1 MHTLKFKSQ
10 LTFASLL
17 PSTILTEISEN
28 RSLLQLNSI
37 QFNSKG
43 HGLRFVTG
51 KFLFSR
57 SKFMISLRTKCAC
70 IRRTVHGF
78 SQKQNSMHHK
88 SLYEYMLGDCQWR
101 HVALRH
107 GAFAFP
113 GNIDFAADDHC
124 IFMYYSWKAHVF
136 YSSIKQCKQ
145 LVNHEQF
152 PIEMTQNNEH
162 NKWLE
167 ILDFQPKLLWR
178 TPTKIHCERRKWRQQ
193 EAACKAQRT
202 SYRHSKGNVV
212 NTATTNMYRGSKKI
226 LQLHCKWSRWREGTP
241 TADASKSD
249 GEIRQRLQ
257 VQFTVKIIIF
267 FDATIGSNSYTICT
281 MHVKNIFLMDWG
293 QPTSLYTMSNICF
306 MVSFIL

>member
-28 RSLLQLNSI
+28 RGLLQLNSI

-202 SYRHSKGNVV
+202 SYSTAKATLSTQRPQTCTEAAKKYSNYTANGADEGREHRLLTLQKVMGRSGN
-212 NTATTNMYRGSKKI
+212 AYKYS
-226 LQLHCKWSRWREGTP
+226 LQ
-241 TADASKSD
+241 
-249 GEIRQRLQ
+249 
-257 VQFTVKIIIF
+257 
-267 FDATIGSNSYTICT
+267 
-281 MHVKNIFLMDWG
+281 
-293 QPTSLYTMSNICF
+293 
-306 MVSFIL
+306 